1 MHKYLHMTHSCILS
15 NGQQGEG
22 GTSLVA
28 QRSSE
33 DVSVKT
39 AFDCHA
45 QDSVNIVLIILWSQ
59 FLVSSPIVSVV
70 VA

>member
-1 MHKYLHMTHSCILS
+1 MDSR
-15 NGQQGEG
+15 G

-28 QRSSE
+28 ERSSE

-59 FLVSSPIVSVV
+59 VLVSSPIVSVV